1 VIRNASQS
9 SGFPELL
16 TYVASAGRIL
26 EGVLYRD
33 IPCYGRPHD
42 GGHTNLG
49 GVLVV
54 IQNEEEKKGQTR
66 KRKRN
71 KRERW

>member
-33 IPCYGRPHD
+33 IPCYGRPH